1 MHNTYRTLFILGSAG
16 FLAALGLH
24 LVTLTNTGDVEVIK
38 GLVALLILGLFP
50 IFAVTFIVFVS
61 HLKNIQSA
69 TGADGFMAILYALK
83 LDRPAVIGSI
93 AVFGILFFYVD
104 LLSGTHPG
112 NLLKLEDGRMV
123 AKIRDKIVLEYKT
136 EEEFNQALRQK
147 NRFMSSYPLLFYL
160 VPTLLSFRLWQITS
174 QELKAKEST

>member
-1 MHNTYRTLFILGSAG
+1 MTNTYRTLFILGSAG

-24 LVTLTNTGDVEVIK
+24 LVTLRNIGDVEVIK
-38 GLVALLILGLFP
+38 GLVALLMLGLFP

-61 HLKNIQSA
+61 HLKNTQSA

-93 AVFGILFFYVD
+93 AVFGMLFFYVD

-147 NRFMSSYPLLFYL
+147 NRSMSSYPLLFYL

-174 QELKAKEST
+174 QEIREKEST

>member
-1 MHNTYRTLFILGSAG
+1 M
-16 FLAALGLH
+16 
-24 LVTLTNTGDVEVIK
+24 
-38 GLVALLILGLFP
+38 
-50 IFAVTFIVFVS
+50 
-61 HLKNIQSA
+61 
-69 TGADGFMAILYALK
+69 
-83 LDRPAVIGSI
+83 
-93 AVFGILFFYVD
+93 LFFYVD

-147 NRFMSSYPLLFYL
+147 NRSMSSYPLLFYL

-174 QELKAKEST
+174 QEIKAKEST